1 MSSSATITTTCMHEL
16 PSDQATGFQEQA
28 RSMLRERGERVTQPR
43 VVVLATL
50 LAATDADEGHP
61 AFSHLEVSER
71 VQSEPVD
78 IDRVTLYR
86 VLEWLVE
93 IGLVHKVAGDDRINR
108 FGLSDVANR
117 RGAIDAGH
125 AHFTCSGCHR
135 VYCLDGAPH
144 AVAARALLPEG
155 FAAAEW
161 TVTVR
166 GTCRSCAMQAS
177 SKQGAS
183 VG

>member
-1 MSSSATITTTCMHEL
+1 MTNFGDTPCM
-16 PSDQATGFQEQA
+16 QEQPSSLAARFQDRA
-28 RSMLRERGERVTQPR
+28 RSVLRERGERVTQPR
-43 VVVLATL
+43 VAVLATL
-50 LAATDADEGHP
+50 LAATDAEEGHP

-71 VQSEPVD
+71 VQSEPVE

-108 FGLSDVANR
+108 FGLSDVADR

-125 AHFTCSGCHR
+125 AHFTCASCHR
-135 VYCLDGAPH
+135 VYCLDSAPH
-144 AVAARALLPEG
+144 AVATRAMLPAG
-155 FAAAEW
+155 FEAAEW

-166 GTCRSCAMQAS
+166 GTCRSCASQAS
-177 SKQGAS
+177 STQGAR